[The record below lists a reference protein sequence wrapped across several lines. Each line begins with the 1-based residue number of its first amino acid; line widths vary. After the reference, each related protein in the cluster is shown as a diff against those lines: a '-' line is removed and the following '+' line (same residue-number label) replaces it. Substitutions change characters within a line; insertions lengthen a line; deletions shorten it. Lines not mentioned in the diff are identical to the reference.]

1 MSLHKLS
8 AGDGYLYYT
17 RSVAAHD
24 STEHGSNPLAD
35 YYTAR
40 GESPGMW
47 MGTGLV
53 AFTGIHAGDTVTEA
67 QMAALFGKGIHP
79 DADTITADVIA
90 EQLAQGA
97 RREHAERAAARA
109 VRLGNPFRVHTVP
122 EDGYRHRVAEAFGDW
137 NTGHGQPRHAP
148 VPEAVRTRIRTDV
161 AEAMFT
167 AEHGRTPRD
176 ERERSGWIA
185 RNSRPTR
192 ITVCGFD
199 LTFSPVKSVST
210 LWALAPRELAERIEA
225 AHHAAVADALAWL
238 DRHAAYTRLGRNGI
252 RQVETEGLISTWF
265 THRDSRAGDPDLH
278 THVTVPNKVRTRDG
292 QRWAALDARM
302 LYRHKVTASEVYNTS
317 LIEYVTR
324 LGVRFTERPGT
335 DADKRP
341 VHEILGIDPRLNE
354 AWSTRGTRIRARTG
368 ELATVFQAEHGR
380 EPLPVEVNTLA
391 AQANLETRPR
401 KHALRSLAEQRADW
415 RAEART
421 VLGSD
426 TAVESMLT
434 AALAAPATTTATP
447 TIADAVWIDR
457 TARWVL
463 ARVQAS
469 RATWAAHHI
478 TAETQRALRA
488 LALEAR
494 DEVAERVTAAALA
507 LSVPVGSLAP
517 VQDSDTARTVSEVWA
532 RSDGSSV
539 YTVADSTVYTSPAIL
554 VTEARLLSAADATGG
569 RTVSAAG
576 VDAAITGHARAHP
589 GRALTTGQQAAVREF
604 ATSGRRLQV
613 AVAPAGT
620 GKTTAMRVFADAW
633 RAEGGTVVGLAPTA
647 AAAATLQ
654 TDLGAQVFTIDKL
667 TYTLARATDTTHA
680 VMPDWIGDI
689 DASTVV
695 VIDEAAKAAT
705 ATLDT
710 AVSFLL
716 AQGASVRLIGD
727 DRQLTSVA
735 AGGVVRDLAHHHASL
750 TLSEVMRFSDA
761 AERAASLALREGDP
775 AAVAFYTDNDRVH
788 VGTLETVT
796 DNAYRAWRADI
807 AAGHDAVLLAPTR
820 ALVAELNARARVD
833 RLTGAPPEQ
842 CGPQATL
849 SDGLAASVG
858 DIVCTRRN
866 DSGLRLSH
874 SDYVRNGYRW
884 HVERVHDD
892 GRLTVRHLGSRRV
905 TTLPAAYVRTQT
917 TLGYAS
923 TIDTA
928 QGITADTC
936 HGVLTGTET
945 RARAYVMLTRGRH
958 RNHAWIATAPTDTE
972 PAPNAVTLTHPG
984 TGVEALTAILNHED
998 DNTSATTIS
1007 RETRDPARRLG
1018 HIVDAYLDA
1027 LGLAAEHLTGPDT
1040 LAVIDHAAD
1049 TLVPGLTDQAAY
1061 PVLRQHLCL
1070 IALGGQDPMTALADA
1085 VSARELGTAHDI
1097 AAVLD
1102 WRLDTS
1108 ARHSHHTG
1116 PLPWLPDI
1124 PPPLRTHPLYGTHL
1138 RAKAR
1143 DITATATAITTDIR
1157 EWAPATAPEWARPYL
1172 ADTGHNGRGFV
1183 MELALWRA
1191 GHHVPN
1197 ADHRPTGPPFYPT
1210 VERRYQHTLDH
1221 QAAHHITLDR
1231 TNTDRWTVLARQ
1243 LDARLVADPYWPVL
1257 AGHLTNAA
1265 AGAAGADD
1273 LEAWLRHTL
1282 ESTPLPDEQPAAALR
1297 WRLARHHDQPRADTG
1312 PGHTEPA
1319 EATTGQAATVADLDP
1334 TRTFLAANPLRR
1346 MSDTD
1351 LAKHIRRLDSTR
1363 AIDQVTN
1370 AVIGHN
1376 HRSDLTSVRERHQR
1390 LDAQAA
1396 AIRAA
1401 TQART
1406 RAATLAQQVHDS
1418 ATALKD
1424 AQAQRNRAK
1433 RRRRREHD
1441 HRIEQLTE
1449 HHNTLTAQV
1458 TAAATAARKAETDAL
1473 TPTSERAEVL
1483 HKAADRT
1490 TRDRELAQA
1499 HDRDTH
1505 RAPPHSGQDGPPIQT
1520 RIQQARTEQQRRAT
1534 LTDPERQL
1542 EQHIRDTLAAD
1553 TTEPRQPDPEPPKN
1567 APPQPGYD
1575 SDYGL

>member
-1 MSLHKLS
+1 
-8 AGDGYLYYT
+8 
-17 RSVAAHD
+17 
-24 STEHGSNPLAD
+24 
-35 YYTAR
+35 
-40 GESPGMW
+40 MW

-67 QMAALFGKGIHP
+67 QMAALFGKGHHP
-79 DADTITADVIA
+79 DADAITAAVIA
-90 EQLAQGA
+90 EQLAAGA
-97 RREHAERAAARA
+97 TVAQAERAAARA

-122 EDGYRHRVAEAFGDW
+122 EGGYRHRVAEAFGDW

-148 VPEAVRTRIRTDV
+148 VPEAVRARIRTEV
-161 AEAMFT
+161 AVGMFT
-167 AEHGRTPRD
+167 TEHGRAPRD

-185 RNSRPTR
+185 RNSRPAR
-192 ITVCGFD
+192 MTVCGFD

-238 DRHAAYTRLGRNGI
+238 DQHAAYTRLGRNGI

-292 QRWAALDARM
+292 RWLALDARM

-341 VHEILGIDPRLNE
+341 VHEIVGIDSRLNE
-354 AWSTRGTRIRARTG
+354 AWSKRGSRIRARTG

-380 EPLPVEVNTLA
+380 EPVPVEVNTLA

-401 KHALRSLAEQRADW
+401 KHTPRSLAEQRADW

-426 TAVESMLT
+426 TAVESML
-434 AALAAPATTTATP
+434 AAAQAAPATTTATP
-447 TIADAVWIDR
+447 VVADAAWIDR
-457 TARWVL
+457 TARRVL
-463 ARVQAS
+463 ARVEAS

-517 VQDSDTARTVSEVWA
+517 VQDSDTARTVAGVWA

-554 VTEARLLSAADATGG
+554 ASEARLLAAADATGG
-569 RTVSAAG
+569 RTVCAAG
-576 VDAAITGHARAHP
+576 VDAAITGHTRVHP
-589 GRALTTGQQAAVREF
+589 GRALTTGQQALVREF

-633 RAEGGTVVGLAPTA
+633 RAQGGPVVGLAPTA

-654 TDLGAQVFTIDKL
+654 TDLGAPVFTIDKL
-667 TYTLARATDTTHA
+667 THTLARATHATDTTHA
-680 VMPDWIGDI
+680 VMMPDWVRDI

-716 AQGASVRLIGD
+716 TQGASVRLIGD
-727 DRQLTSVA
+727 DRQLASVA
-735 AGGVVRDLAHHHASL
+735 AGGVVRDLAHHPASL

-796 DNAYRAWRADI
+796 HHAYRAWQADI
-807 AAGHDAVLLAPTR
+807 TAGHDAVLLAPTR
-820 ALVAELNARARVD
+820 ALVTELNARARAD
-833 RLTGAPPEQ
+833 RLTGIPPEQ
-842 CGPQATL
+842 YGPQATL
-849 SDGLAASVG
+849 SDGLAASTR

-866 DSGLRLSH
+866 HPGLRLGH

-884 HVERVHDD
+884 HVQHVHDD

-905 TTLPAAYVRTQT
+905 TTLPAAYVRTHT

-972 PAPNAVTLTHPG
+972 PAPNTVTLTHPG
-984 TGVEALTAILNHED
+984 TGVEALTAILSHED
-998 DNTSATTIS
+998 DDTSATTIT
-1007 RETRDPARRLG
+1007 RQTRDPARRLG

-1070 IALGGQDPMTALADA
+1070 LALDGQDPVTALAEA
-1085 VSARELGTAHDI
+1085 VSARELDTAHDI

-1102 WRLDTS
+1102 WRLDPTG
-1108 ARHSHHTG
+1108 RHSHHTG

-1124 PPPLRTHPLYGTHL
+1124 PQLLRTHPLHGPHL
-1138 RAKAR
+1138 HAQAR
-1143 DITATATAITTDIR
+1143 DITATATAISTDTR
-1157 EWAPATAPEWARPYL
+1157 EWTSATAPEWARPYL
-1172 ADTGHNGRGFV
+1172 ADTSHNSRGLIA
-1183 MELALWRA
+1183 ELALWRA
-1191 GHHVPN
+1191 GHHVRN
-1197 ADHRPTGPPFYPT
+1197 ADHRPTGPVVYPT
-1210 VERRYQHTLDH
+1210 VERRHQHTLDH
-1221 QAAHHITLDR
+1221 HATHHITLYR
-1231 TNTDRWTVLARQ
+1231 ASADRWTALARQ
-1243 LDARLVADPYWPVL
+1243 LDARLLADPYWPVL
-1257 AGHLTNAA
+1257 AGHLTNTS
-1265 AGAAGADD
+1265 AGAAGAND

-1282 ESTPLPDEQPAAALR
+1282 ETTPLPDEQPAAALR
-1297 WRLARHHDQPRADTG
+1297 WRLARLHDQPHPD
-1312 PGHTEPA
+1312 TEPT
-1319 EATTGQAATVADLDP
+1319 ATAPDP
-1334 TRTFLAANPLRR
+1334 TRTFLAADPLRR
-1346 MSDTD
+1346 LSDTD
-1351 LAKHIRRLDSTR
+1351 LTEHIRRLDTTR
-1363 AIDQVTN
+1363 TMDQSIN
-1370 AVIGHN
+1370 AVIRHN
-1376 HRSDLTSVRERHQR
+1376 QHGNLTDVRERHQR
-1390 LDAQAA
+1390 LDTQAA

-1406 RAATLAQQVHDS
+1406 RAATLAQQVRDS

-1424 AQAQRNRAK
+1424 AQAQPCVP
-1433 RRRRREHD
+1433 
-1441 HRIEQLTE
+1441 
-1449 HHNTLTAQV
+1449 HNSGVL
-1458 TAAATAARKAETDAL
+1458 
-1473 TPTSERAEVL
+1473 EVV
-1483 HKAADRT
+1483 AD
-1490 TRDRELAQA
+1490 
-1499 HDRDTH
+1499 
-1505 RAPPHSGQDGPPIQT
+1505 
-1520 RIQQARTEQQRRAT
+1520 
-1534 LTDPERQL
+1534 
-1542 EQHIRDTLAAD
+1542 HIRW
-1553 TTEPRQPDPEPPKN
+1553 
-1567 APPQPGYD
+1567 
-1575 SDYGL
+1575 